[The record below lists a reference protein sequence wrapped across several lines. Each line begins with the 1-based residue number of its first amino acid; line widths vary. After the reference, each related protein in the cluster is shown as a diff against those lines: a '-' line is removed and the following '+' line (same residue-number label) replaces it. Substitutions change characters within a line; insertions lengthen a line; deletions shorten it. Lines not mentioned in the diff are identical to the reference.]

1 MANDKVFSVRA
12 DDATIAQLDKIAEES
27 GLKKAEILPVLLTSY
42 ATAQAKSILPGRAT
56 EIENVGNLLDQ
67 IKTA

>member
-27 GLKKAEILPVLLTSY
+27 GLKKGGFSHNC
-42 ATAQAKSILPGRAT
+42 G
-56 EIENVGNLLDQ
+56 
-67 IKTA
+67 

>member
-27 GLKKAEILPVLLTSY
+27 GLKKEASPIT
-42 ATAQAKSILPGRAT
+42 
-56 EIENVGNLLDQ
+56 VG
-67 IKTA
+67 KPA